1 MTSIHYLHRKN
12 IAHRDIKPENLLMDS
27 NFRIKLCDFG
37 WSNWMSKKMVR
48 KSVCGTYEYM
58 PPEVVNE
65 KPQTLKADLWSLGI
79 LLYEM
84 LHGKA
89 PFQANSLDQIKNKIS
104 KQQIYLNSKLRKET
118 KDIVK
123 LLLRKDSAQ
132 RCSAEEILG
141 FMAHHFEIRQFEAK
155 ISEEDKFILFRN
167 YYYNKFRITD
177 HEVIRSKM
185 VIDSLTM
192 REKQENNKMPLKYHL
207 QKGLNKR
214 LVEAVDNLGETQ
226 QASASTTSTPTSTT
240 TASSTRSADRAVTS
254 CSRLSGR
261 SATRKSS
268 TKTATP
274 TTSCSP
280 SSRSA
285 STRARTARES
295 GLWRSKTPS
304 TTGAWRRSWPTR
316 PSCWRASC
324 RRRF

>member
-12 IAHRDIKPENLLMDS
+12 IAHRDIKPENLLVDS

-89 PFQANSLDQIKNKIS
+89 PFQANSLDQIKDKIA
-104 KQQIYLNSKLRKET
+104 KQQIYLNSKLKKET

-123 LLLRKDSAQ
+123 LLLRRDSTQ

-141 FMAHHFEIRQFEAK
+141 FMAHHFKIREFEAK
-155 ISEEDKFILFRN
+155 ISEEDKFVLFRN
-167 YYYNKFRITD
+167 YYYNKFRISD
-177 HEVIRSKM
+177 EAVIRSKM

-192 REKQENNKMPLKYHL
+192 REKQENSKMPFKYNIE
-207 QKGLNKR
+207 KGLNKR
-214 LVEAVDNLGETQ
+214 LMEATDSLGRTH
-226 QASASTTSTPTSTT
+226 QASASGTTTRTCTT
-240 TASSTRSADRAVTS
+240 TASSTASVDRAVTN
-254 CSRLSGR
+254 C
-261 SATRKSS
+261 
-268 TKTATP
+268 
-274 TTSCSP
+274 
-280 SSRSA
+280 
-285 STRARTARES
+285 
-295 GLWRSKTPS
+295 
-304 TTGAWRRSWPTR
+304 
-316 PSCWRASC
+316 
-324 RRRF
+324 